1 MARALTAAMLAAIR
15 TGAVRPVFFYEG
27 EFSGGTLNLFT
38 GRGTI
43 TWDGKTWTGDNGLL
57 QIASVA
63 EAPDLSAVNFN
74 ITLNGNLTSLLT
86 VALSQVRRGLPGKV
100 WLGLL
105 NRAPYLS
112 IPGVAGNRASTPD
125 SAAISLTG
133 NLDVFGRVSADDW
146 SSGAIQTLG
155 AKYGAAGTRSW
166 WARQN
171 TGGNMALAYTTD
183 GTTAIIVTS
192 TAAVGFGNGVSGWWR
207 ITRNSTSG
215 EVKFYTAPD
224 QPHPPETWTQ
234 LGSTVAGAAGAMFDS
249 AANLTVGE
257 LANNT
262 SPLVGKVYYME
273 LRADI
278 DGAAIARFDA
288 KRFAGSELTMVA
300 ETGETWTITQTGGTP
315 AQIVQASDALLE
327 DPFLCFSGRADKPQI
342 VPDPNNAIVGVAYES
357 RLIDAGRRRERRYT
371 TEDQQIDYP
380 ADLGYDYVPSL
391 QDTVL
396 AWGMR

>member
-15 TGAVRPVFFYEG
+15 AGAVRPVFFYEG
-27 EFSGGTLNLFT
+27 EFNSGTLNLFT

-43 TWDGKTWTGDNGLL
+43 TWDSKTWTGDNGLL
-57 QIASVA
+57 QIAAIA

-74 ITLNGNLTSLLT
+74 VTLNGNQTSLLT

-112 IPGVAGNRASTPD
+112 VPGVAANRASTPD
-125 SAAISLTG
+125 STVISLTG
-133 NLDVFGRVSADDW
+133 NLDVFGRAAADDW
-146 SSGAIQTLG
+146 SSGAIQTLA
-155 AKYGAAGTRSW
+155 AKYGSAGLRSW

-192 TAAVGFGNGVSGWWR
+192 TAAVSFGNGVAGWWR
-207 ITRNSTSG
+207 ITRNATTG
-215 EVKFYTAPD
+215 EVKFYTAAD

-234 LGSTVAGAAGAMFDS
+234 LGTTVAGAAGAMFDS
-249 AANLTVGE
+249 TANLTVGE
-257 LANNT
+257 LNNNT
-262 SPLVGKVYYME
+262 GPLVGKVYYTE
-273 LRADI
+273 LRSDI
-278 DGAAIARFDA
+278 DGPAIARFDA

-380 ADLGYDYVPSL
+380 ADLGFEYVPSL

-396 AWGMR
+396 TWGMR